1 MTEILK
7 YAAETAGIKKIGI
20 LSESDFISILPAGG
34 RVTQK
39 YRDGA
44 ELTEMSVQLRCK
56 GQNQETLIKA
66 LDSAADALT
75 NAEYR
80 KSGLEILNIRK
91 GQLSMPITA
100 DEKGNYT
107 YGREII
113 ITYVNRRKKYDI
125 S

>member
-1 MTEILK
+1 MTEILE

-44 ELTEMSVQLRCK
+44 ELTELSVQLQYK
-56 GQNQETLIKA
+56 GQNQKMLIEA
-66 LDSAADALT
+66 LDNAADRLM
-75 NAEYR
+75 NSDYR
-80 KSGLEILNIRK
+80 HSGLEILNIRK
-91 GQLSMPITA
+91 GQLSMPILA

-107 YGREII
+107 YGREMI
-113 ITYVNRRKKYDI
+113 ITYVNRRKKI
-125 S
+125 